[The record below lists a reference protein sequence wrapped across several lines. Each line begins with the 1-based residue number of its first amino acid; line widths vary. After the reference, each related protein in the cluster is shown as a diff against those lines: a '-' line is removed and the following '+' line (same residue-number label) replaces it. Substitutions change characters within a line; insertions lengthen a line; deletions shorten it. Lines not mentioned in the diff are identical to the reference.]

1 MRRASRAC
9 GSPCKLGKVPTV
21 RHHTSRF
28 PQVPHPTSSSSPGKG
43 SQTTRPLSICRV
55 PVPVKPVQPAR
66 YWRRLRRFA
75 VNTLPGC
82 CVCWCRRAPARTC
95 LQVPHRT
102 SKILRLCPAATKWAH
117 LTKILRPILS
127 SDPDCFFAPPPPVV
141 VDVTTASH
149 FAPPRPL
156 AKPARRPPAPAC
168 DCARPGVAAPA

>member
-1 MRRASRAC
+1 MLSREGCTCSVGQTCDSTKMGLSRVHSSTTSRSLMKRAC
-9 GSPCKLGKVPTV
+9 GSPSKLGKVPTV

-127 SDPDCFFAPPPPVV
+127 SDPDCFFSPPP
-141 VDVTTASH
+141 
-149 FAPPRPL
+149 L
-156 AKPARRPPAPAC
+156 WLLM
-168 DCARPGVAAPA
+168 